1 MLINVKPR
9 KCLAFEVAIGLT
21 IAALTACKEH
31 GSGALAATGAG
42 GAQASS
48 PVVGT
53 GSQTAGTAAPPAA
66 AGASASP
73 AQSTAGSSAPSAAAG
88 SSTPLPAAGA
98 GGAGS
103 SAAGDSATGGSTA
116 NSAGAQSGGTGGDSA
131 GAEAG
136 AAGAGAAAAPPRE
149 DLGKGDG
156 SDVVTI
162 GDSWMNIATN
172 GGGIEGGLDRLM
184 TKYRHYAVAGTLLN
198 GQIPGQYAQA
208 KAVNPKIST
217 VIMTGGGNDIMFSNA
232 CATKAGCAMAVQT
245 IVDELNT
252 LWTQM
257 AMDGVKDA
265 VYISYSK
272 NAGTA
277 PADTRPDTMATPAIC
292 LTGKITCHGI
302 NTDDLVKM
310 GDTVDGIHPTLAGC
324 DRIAKAVMDELTKS
338 GARR

>member
-1 MLINVKPR
+1 
-9 KCLAFEVAIGLT
+9 
-21 IAALTACKEH
+21 
-31 GSGALAATGAG
+31 
-42 GAQASS
+42 
-48 PVVGT
+48 
-53 GSQTAGTAAPPAA
+53 
-66 AGASASP
+66 
-73 AQSTAGSSAPSAAAG
+73 
-88 SSTPLPAAGA
+88 
-98 GGAGS
+98 
-103 SAAGDSATGGSTA
+103 
-116 NSAGAQSGGTGGDSA
+116 
-131 GAEAG
+131 
-136 AAGAGAAAAPPRE
+136 
-149 DLGKGDG
+149 
-156 SDVVTI
+156 VVTI

-198 GQIPGQYAQA
+198 GQIPGQYTQA

-292 LTGKITCHGI
+292 LSGKITCHGI

>member
-1 MLINVKPR
+1 MLTNVNR
-9 KCLAFEVAIGLT
+9 VFGASLGLALAV
-21 IAALTACKEH
+21 LTACKEN
-31 GSGALAATGAG
+31 GSATAPLG
-42 GAQASS
+42 GA
-48 PVVGT
+48 GT
-53 GSQTAGTAAPPAA
+53 GSAQPPSSAAA
-66 AGASASP
+66 AGTQAAAPTASAGTSA
-73 AQSTAGSSAPSAAAG
+73 AQAQAGSAPSAAAG
-88 SSTPLPAAGA
+88 SSALVTSGGAGGSQPGDLASGGTSAAGA
-98 GGAGS
+98 GAPSGGAG
-103 SAAGDSATGGSTA
+103 GDT
-116 NSAGAQSGGTGGDSA
+116 
-131 GAEAG
+131 
-136 AAGAGAAAAPPRE
+136 AGAGAAAGSGAAGASGAVAPPRE
-149 DLGKGDG
+149 DLGQGDG

-184 TKYRHYAVAGTLLN
+184 KKYRHYAVAGTLLN

-217 VIMTGGGNDIMFSNA
+217 VIMTGGGNDIMFTNA

-245 IVDELNT
+245 LVDELNT

-257 AMDGVKDA
+257 AMDGVKDV

-277 PADTRPDTMATPAIC
+277 PADTRPDTMSTPPIC
-292 LTGKITCHGI
+292 LTGKITCHGV

-310 GDTVDGIHPTLAGC
+310 GDTIDGIHPTLAGC

>member
-1 MLINVKPR
+1 MLINVKR
-9 KCLAFEVAIGLT
+9 CRCLAFEVAVGLA
-21 IAALTACKEH
+21 IAVLTACKEN
-31 GSGALAATGAG
+31 GSAALAAAGAG
-42 GAQASS
+42 GSQTSS

-53 GSQTAGTAAPPAA
+53 GTQTAGAAAPPAA
-66 AGASASP
+66 AGTGASP
-73 AQSTAGSSAPSAAAG
+73 AQSTAGSSAPSGVAG
-88 SSTPLPAAGA
+88 SSTPLPSAGS

-103 SAAGDSATGGSTA
+103 SAASASATGGSA
-116 NSAGAQSGGTGGDSA
+116 DNSAGAESGGTGGDSA
-131 GAEAG
+131 GAG
-136 AAGAGAAAAPPRE
+136 AAGASGAAAPPRE